1 MAKEI
6 LWESINENLDYDKIS
21 WNFTSYESA
30 EALDE
35 IDENNNLLR
44 VKDIIQDRHIEP
56 YCDCL
61 DNIMVLGSDIYRVDL
76 TNFDSWG
83 SSRNLRFML
92 KKWNVTWECIW
103 NFVNGEPVFFE
114 DIYNIRSNP
123 FDRSPTTWKTLCSQ
137 TAWKNA
143 QMFWLKV
150 PRWKTAKQSLA
161 MPPFDNRFLKTIKK
175 EDSQYL
181 TPQSLSSVAF
191 ANFAD
196 LQVWSKS
203 GDWHRAIAI
212 KDTNWNWFVMDPY
225 ISPYGENDDRNQV
238 PQPLTSYYLCNRI
251 IKANLYLAPI
261 QAKALEL
268 HPKAFT
274 GSLQIDNG

>member
-1 MAKEI
+1 MVKEI
-6 LWESINENLDYDKIS
+6 LWESSNENLDYDKIS
-21 WNFTSYESA
+21 WNFTSYEST

-35 IDENNNLLR
+35 IDANNNLLR

-61 DNIMVLGSDIYRVDL
+61 DNIIVLGSDIYRVDL
-76 TNFDSWG
+76 ANFDSW
-83 SSRNLRFML
+83 SSNRNLRFML
-92 KKWNVTWECIW
+92 KKWNVKWECIW
-103 NFVNGEPVFFE
+103 KFVNDEPIFFE
-114 DIYNIRSNP
+114 DISNIMSNP
-123 FDRSPTTWKTLCSQ
+123 FDRSSRWTTLCSQ

-150 PRWKTAKQSLA
+150 PRWKTAKQSLS
-161 MPPFDNRFLKTIKK
+161 MPPLDNRFLKTIKR
-175 EDSQYL
+175 EGGQYL
-181 TPQSLSSVAF
+181 TLKSLSSVAF

-203 GDWHRAIAI
+203 GNWHRAEAF
-212 KDTNWNWFVMDPY
+212 KDTNWNRYVMDPY
-225 ISPYGENDDRNQV
+225 VSPYEENDDRNQV

-261 QAKALEL
+261 QAKMTEL

-274 GSLQIDNG
+274 GPIQINS